1 MLRQTISDS
10 LARDAPARARFAN
23 DLAEFER
30 MFPRDPPD
38 QARLLQLHQ
47 QLDAANKLAPGDYVE
62 LGVLFGQTLKFIHR
76 RMDPER
82 ELYGFDT
89 FVGFDARD
97 IAVERGLYPC
107 HWRVGNFSSTSADGV
122 AEYLGRPNNLKLVT
136 GWLPMAFK
144 PFEHLRW
151 RFAHV
156 DMDLYA
162 PTRAAL
168 ALLWPRM
175 VPGGIIMVHD
185 YGCCGFRARNAVDEF
200 GLEVGVPPIEMPD
213 RYSTAIIRKPW

>member
-107 HWRVGNFSSTSADGV
+107 HWRGGDFFFAFPDWGGGYLVGPNKPQQGTGLV
-122 AEYLGRPNNLKLVT
+122 AIGLRP
-136 GWLPMAFK
+136 
-144 PFEHLRW
+144 
-151 RFAHV
+151 
-156 DMDLYA
+156 
-162 PTRAAL
+162 
-168 ALLWPRM
+168 
-175 VPGGIIMVHD
+175 
-185 YGCCGFRARNAVDEF
+185 
-200 GLEVGVPPIEMPD
+200 VPP
-213 RYSTAIIRKPW
+213 